1 MPSQLVPDASTRAE
15 HSSSESVQGMVK
27 LETLLENA
35 VDRSFDLFEL
45 YLLRNTF
52 HVDTDLIPYITLE
65 DQVSVSFS
73 LSHHITMG

>member
-1 MPSQLVPDASTRAE
+1 
-15 HSSSESVQGMVK
+15 MVK